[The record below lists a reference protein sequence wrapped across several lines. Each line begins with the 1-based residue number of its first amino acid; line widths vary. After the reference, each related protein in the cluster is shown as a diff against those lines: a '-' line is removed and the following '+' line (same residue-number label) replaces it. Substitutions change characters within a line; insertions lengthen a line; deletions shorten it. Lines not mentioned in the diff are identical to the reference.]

1 MKFIR
6 TQAAQIP
13 VSTIIPILTAI
24 NDRDYPAFKELQT
37 TFVSQHGVEVWED
50 VFNCRVLP
58 ALDQQSHRWL
68 LEAWCTKDT
77 ASVKM

>member
-6 TQAAQIP
+6 TKAAQIP

-24 NDRDYPAFKELQT
+24 NDRDYLHFKELQAS
-37 TFVSQHGVEVWED
+37 FVSQHGVEVWQD

-68 LEAWCTKDT
+68 LEAWCAKHT
-77 ASVKM
+77 ANVTM